1 MINKK
6 ELRMTDEHPLSIKL
20 KMLED
25 AGFPMEELHKKYVTL
40 VDFLKAIVNRKIYS
54 LGVAIENAQHA
65 EKVLIHIG
73 ELKDD

>member
-1 MINKK
+1 MN
-6 ELRMTDEHPLSIKL
+6 EEHPLSIKI

-25 AGFPMEELHKKYVTL
+25 AGYHHDQLHKNYVIL

-65 EKVLIHIG
+65 ENVLKHIG
-73 ELKDD
+73 EIK